1 MDEQATLVVGLC
13 GVHAERLRIPLNGSI
28 PTSLL
33 LAVVMNVQLAGTHIR
48 SYAESSVGVMQ

>member
-33 LAVVMNVQLAGTHIR
+33 LAVCHECAACWHAYTLLR
-48 SYAESSVGVMQ
+48 